1 MLATG
6 YDPYHVESALVCQN
20 RCRGNTRGVIHNA
33 PTIIGLDLAKHV
45 FQVHGID
52 AAGKVIIRKKLRR
65 SELKEFFTN
74 LPPCLVG
81 MEACGTA
88 HYWGREL
95 SSLGHDVRLMPAAY
109 VKPYVKRGK
118 TDEVD
123 AEAICEAVTRPT
135 MRFVPVKSAEQ
146 QSILMLHR
154 TRDLFVRQR
163 TMLANSLR
171 GQLAEFGLIAPQG
184 IWRIRELHALAQH
197 TDNAVLPDPAR
208 GCAELIMMQIEDLQ
222 TKIKAIEKTL
232 MARHR
237 ANELSMRLA
246 TIPGIGVIT
255 ATAMVATVVDASAFR
270 SGRHFAAWIGLV
282 PQLNGTGGKV
292 HLGRISKKG
301 EPYLRRLLVLG
312 ATAVVR
318 YARNKPEFAGW
329 VNALLARRPARVVT
343 VAVANK
349 LARIVWAIM
358 RRGGSFRQRPLG
370 IA

>member
-1 MLATG
+1 M
-6 YDPYHVESALVCQN
+6 H
-20 RCRGNTRGVIHNA
+20 

-45 FQVHGID
+45 FQAHGVD
-52 AAGKVIIRKKLRR
+52 TAGKAVLRKKLRR
-65 SELKEFFTN
+65 SEVIAFFAK
-74 LPPCLVG
+74 LPSCVVG

-95 SSLGHDVRLMPAAY
+95 TALGHQVKLMPAAY

-118 TDEVD
+118 NDEVD

-135 MRFVPVKSAEQ
+135 MRFVPIKSAEQ

-163 TMLANSLR
+163 TMLVNSLR
-171 GQLAEFGLIAPQG
+171 GQLAEFGLIAPKG
-184 IWRIRELHALAQH
+184 VWRVPELEALAQ
-197 TDNAVLPDPAR
+197 DGELPEPAR
-208 GCAELIMMQIEDLQ
+208 ACAELILMQIEDLQ
-222 TKIKAIEKTL
+222 SKIKAIERTIL
-232 MARHR
+232 ARHR
-237 ANELSMRLA
+237 ANELSLRLA
-246 TIPGIGVIT
+246 TIPGVGIIT
-255 ATAMVATVVDASAFR
+255 ATALVATVANASAFK

-282 PQLNGTGGKV
+282 PRQNGSGGKMA
-292 HLGRISKKG
+292 LGGISKKG

-318 YARNKPEFAGW
+318 YVRNKPELAGW

-358 RRGGSFRQRPLG
+358 QRGGTFRERPFG

>member
-1 MLATG
+1 M
-6 YDPYHVESALVCQN
+6 Y
-20 RCRGNTRGVIHNA
+20 
-33 PTIIGLDLAKHV
+33 PTTIGLDLAKHI
-45 FQVHGID
+45 FKVHGVD

-65 SELKEFFTN
+65 SELVEFFKK
-74 LPPCLVG
+74 LPACLVG

-88 HYWGREL
+88 HFWGREL
-95 SSLGHDVRLMPAAY
+95 ASLGHDVRLMPPAY

-118 TDEVD
+118 NDEVD

-135 MRFVPVKSAEQ
+135 MRFVPIKSAEQ

-163 TMLANSLR
+163 TMLVNSLR
-171 GQLAEFGLIAPQG
+171 GQLAEFGLVAPQG
-184 IWRIRELHALAQH
+184 IWRIPELQALAQD
-197 TDNAVLPDPAR
+197 TDNSVLPDPAR
-208 GCAELIMMQIEDLQ
+208 ACAELIMMQIEDLQ
-222 TKIKAIEKTL
+222 AKIKTIDRTL

-237 ANELSMRLA
+237 SNEMSLRLA

-255 ATAMVATVVDASAFR
+255 ATAMVATVVDASAFK

-282 PQLNGTGGKV
+282 PQQNGTGGKI

-318 YARNKPEFAGW
+318 YARNKPDFAGW

-358 RRGGSFRQRPLG
+358 QRGGSFRERSFG

>member
-1 MLATG
+1 M
-6 YDPYHVESALVCQN
+6 H
-20 RCRGNTRGVIHNA
+20 

-45 FQVHGID
+45 FQAHGVD
-52 AAGKVIIRKKLRR
+52 AAGKAVLRKKLRR
-65 SELKEFFTN
+65 SELIAFFAK
-74 LPPCLVG
+74 LPSCVVG
-81 MEACGTA
+81 IEACGTA

-95 SSLGHDVRLMPAAY
+95 TALGHQVKLMPAAY

-118 TDEVD
+118 NDEVD

-146 QSILMLHR
+146 QSILMRHR

-163 TMLANSLR
+163 TMLVNSLR
-171 GQLAEFGLIAPQG
+171 GQLAEFGLIAPKG
-184 IWRIRELHALAQH
+184 VWRVPELEALAQEGE
-197 TDNAVLPDPAR
+197 LPEPAR
-208 GCAELIMMQIEDLQ
+208 ACAELLLMQIEDLQ
-222 TKIKAIEKTL
+222 SKIKAIERTIL
-232 MARHR
+232 ARHR
-237 ANELSMRLA
+237 ANELSLRLA
-246 TIPGIGVIT
+246 TIPGVGIIT
-255 ATAMVATVVDASAFR
+255 ATALVATVANASAFK

-282 PQLNGTGGKV
+282 PRQNGSGGKMT
-292 HLGRISKKG
+292 LGGISKKG

-318 YARNKPEFAGW
+318 YVRNKPELAGW

-358 RRGGSFRQRPLG
+358 QRGGTFRERPFG

>member
-1 MLATG
+1 M
-6 YDPYHVESALVCQN
+6 H
-20 RCRGNTRGVIHNA
+20 
-33 PTIIGLDLAKHV
+33 PTIIGLDLAKHI
-45 FQVHGID
+45 FQAHGVD
-52 AAGKVIIRKKLRR
+52 AAGKAVLRKKLRR
-65 SELKEFFTN
+65 SELIAFFAK
-74 LPPCLVG
+74 LPPCVVG

-95 SSLGHDVRLMPAAY
+95 TALGHQVKLMPAAY

-118 TDEVD
+118 NDEVD

-135 MRFVPVKSAEQ
+135 MRFVPIKSAEQ

-163 TMLANSLR
+163 TMLVNSLR
-171 GQLAEFGLIAPQG
+171 GQLAEFGLIAPKG
-184 IWRIRELHALAQH
+184 VWRLPELEALAQ
-197 TDNAVLPDPAR
+197 DGELPEPAR
-208 GCAELIMMQIEDLQ
+208 ACAELILMQIEDLQ
-222 TKIKAIEKTL
+222 SKIKAIERTIL
-232 MARHR
+232 ARHR
-237 ANELSMRLA
+237 ANEVSLRLA
-246 TIPGIGVIT
+246 TIPGVGIIT
-255 ATAMVATVVDASAFR
+255 ATALVATVANASAFR

-282 PQLNGTGGKV
+282 PRQNGSGGKMA
-292 HLGRISKKG
+292 LGGISKKG

-318 YARNKPEFAGW
+318 YVRNKPEMAGW

-358 RRGGSFRQRPLG
+358 QRGGTFRERPFG

>member
-1 MLATG
+1 M
-6 YDPYHVESALVCQN
+6 H
-20 RCRGNTRGVIHNA
+20 
-33 PTIIGLDLAKHV
+33 PTIIGLDLAKHI
-45 FQVHGID
+45 FQAHGID
-52 AAGKVIIRKKLRR
+52 AAGKAVLRKKLRR
-65 SELKEFFTN
+65 SELIAFFAK
-74 LPPCLVG
+74 LPPCVVG

-95 SSLGHDVRLMPAAY
+95 TALGHQVKLMPAAY

-118 TDEVD
+118 NDEVD

-135 MRFVPVKSAEQ
+135 MRFVPIKSAEQ

-163 TMLANSLR
+163 TMLVNSLR
-171 GQLAEFGLIAPQG
+171 GQLAEFGLIAPKG
-184 IWRIRELHALAQH
+184 VWRVPELEALAQ
-197 TDNAVLPDPAR
+197 DGELPEPAR
-208 GCAELIMMQIEDLQ
+208 ACAELILMQIEDLQ
-222 TKIKAIEKTL
+222 SKIKAIERTIL
-232 MARHR
+232 ARHR
-237 ANELSMRLA
+237 ANELSLRLA
-246 TIPGIGVIT
+246 TIPGVGIIT
-255 ATAMVATVVDASAFR
+255 ATALVATVANASAFR

-282 PQLNGTGGKV
+282 PRQNGSGGKMA
-292 HLGRISKKG
+292 LGGISKRG

-318 YARNKPEFAGW
+318 YVRNKPELAGW

-343 VAVANK
+343 VAVANT

-358 RRGGSFRQRPLG
+358 QRGGTFRERPFG

>member
-1 MLATG
+1 M
-6 YDPYHVESALVCQN
+6 H
-20 RCRGNTRGVIHNA
+20 
-33 PTIIGLDLAKHV
+33 PTIIGLDLAKHI
-45 FQVHGID
+45 FQAHGVD
-52 AAGKVIIRKKLRR
+52 AAGKAVLRKKLRR
-65 SELKEFFTN
+65 SELIAFFAK
-74 LPPCLVG
+74 LPSCVVG
-81 MEACGTA
+81 IEACGTA

-95 SSLGHDVRLMPAAY
+95 TALGHQVKLMPAAY

-118 TDEVD
+118 NDEVD

-135 MRFVPVKSAEQ
+135 MRFVPIKSAEQ

-163 TMLANSLR
+163 TMLVNSLR
-171 GQLAEFGLIAPQG
+171 GQLAEFGLIAPKG
-184 IWRIRELHALAQH
+184 VWRVPELEALAQ
-197 TDNAVLPDPAR
+197 DGELPEPAR
-208 GCAELIMMQIEDLQ
+208 ACAELILMQIEDLQ
-222 TKIKAIEKTL
+222 SKIKAIERTIL
-232 MARHR
+232 ARHR
-237 ANELSMRLA
+237 ANELSLRLA
-246 TIPGIGVIT
+246 TIPGVGIIT
-255 ATAMVATVVDASAFR
+255 ATALVATVANASAFK

-282 PQLNGTGGKV
+282 PRQNGSGGKMA
-292 HLGRISKKG
+292 LGGISKKG

-318 YARNKPEFAGW
+318 YVRNKPELAGW

-358 RRGGSFRQRPLG
+358 QRGGTFRERPFG

>member
-1 MLATG
+1 M
-6 YDPYHVESALVCQN
+6 H
-20 RCRGNTRGVIHNA
+20 
-33 PTIIGLDLAKHV
+33 PTIVGLDLAKHV
-45 FQVHGID
+45 FQAHGVD
-52 AAGKVIIRKKLRR
+52 AAGKAVLRKKLRR
-65 SELKEFFTN
+65 SELIAFFAK
-74 LPPCLVG
+74 LPSCVVG
-81 MEACGTA
+81 IEACGTA

-95 SSLGHDVRLMPAAY
+95 TALGHQVKLMPAAY

-118 TDEVD
+118 NDEVD

-135 MRFVPVKSAEQ
+135 MRFVPIKSAEQ

-163 TMLANSLR
+163 TMLVNSLR
-171 GQLAEFGLIAPQG
+171 GQLAEFGLIAPKG
-184 IWRIRELHALAQH
+184 VWRVPELEALAQ
-197 TDNAVLPDPAR
+197 DGELPEPAR
-208 GCAELIMMQIEDLQ
+208 ACAELILMQIEDLQ
-222 TKIKAIEKTL
+222 SKIKAIERTIL
-232 MARHR
+232 ARHR
-237 ANELSMRLA
+237 ANELSLRLA
-246 TIPGIGVIT
+246 TIPGVGIIT
-255 ATAMVATVVDASAFR
+255 ATALVATVANASAFK

-282 PQLNGTGGKV
+282 PRQNGSGGKMA
-292 HLGRISKKG
+292 LGGISKKG

-318 YARNKPEFAGW
+318 YVRNKPELAGW

-358 RRGGSFRQRPLG
+358 QRGGTFRERPFG